1 MKIWKIWGNNL
12 PELYVNADSFD
23 NALAIARKRHPLYCA
38 GQIQSGVRVNVRYRV
53 FGRDGHRQ
61 RVSFGKSYSFTTFED
76 VDIKCFCEDETGSN
90 DYVDVVITAKDYK
103 TAFDQMEKQLSD
115 GIFENSRYGK
125 VLLMDLK

>member
-23 NALAIARKRHPLYCA
+23 DALAIARKRHPLYCA
-38 GQIQSGVRVNVRYRV
+38 GQIQSACVNVRYRV

-76 VDIKCFCEDETGSN
+76 VDIKCFCEDKTGSN